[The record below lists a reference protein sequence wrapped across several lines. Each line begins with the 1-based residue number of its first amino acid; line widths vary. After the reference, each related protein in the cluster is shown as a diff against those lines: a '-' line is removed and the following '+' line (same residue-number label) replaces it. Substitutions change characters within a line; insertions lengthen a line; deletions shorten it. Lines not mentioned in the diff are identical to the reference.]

1 MAVKPNVFS
10 GPFVKKLVSFGPL
23 ALVFITMLV
32 CSCAGGPSSAAAP
45 AEDEWIADLD
55 PVSAGLIDAEF
66 SRPLSSAVS
75 KRDVNVYFCPR
86 NNTVY
91 LEFRHQGMTFRQYWN
106 SSNRAAFREALEK
119 YKVDYQDRS
128 LIDRANRT
136 RRIYGTLQGMI
147 QWGFSPQIKG
157 FGLAL
162 GSQGNPRYDLGY
174 AFKRDGFTGGE
185 TPYFTV
191 FQEQCTNV
199 LAVSDPGQ
207 SLYLFVHFTRAQ
219 ADELVLLFDQ
229 DYLLSLVRP
238 PVPSA
243 AAGADAY

>member
-1 MAVKPNVFS
+1 MTVKSNIFL
-10 GPFVKKLVSFGPL
+10 GPFVKKLVSSGPL
-23 ALVFITMLV
+23 GLVFFTLIV
-32 CSCAGGPSSAAAP
+32 GSCTGSPSAVIAP
-45 AEDEWIADLD
+45 AEDEWIADMD

-75 KRDVNVYFCPR
+75 KREVDVYFCPR
-86 NNTVY
+86 DNTVY

-106 SSNRAAFREALEK
+106 SSNRSAFREALEK

-162 GSQGNPRYDLGY
+162 GSQGYPHYDLGY
-174 AFKRDGFTGGE
+174 AFKRDSSTGGE

-191 FQEQCTNV
+191 FQEQSTNV

-207 SLYLFVHFTRAQ
+207 SLYLFIHFTRAQ
-219 ADELVLLFDQ
+219 ADNLVLLFDQ
-229 DYLLSLVRP
+229 DYLLSLVRS

-243 AAGADAY
+243 AGSDTY